1 MIKKLLYYLNE
12 HEISFEN
19 LKERNFSLISHIK
32 ENELLKYIKKDINK
46 YAKIILE
53 NCEGKIDDDEKYII
67 EFLNLND
74 IEEENKCKYTKFLTK
89 SITDISKI
97 KNKNLWEIFF
107 SNNKINYSEE
117 NIITYF
123 KEFKLNETLI
133 QFINLKYKKLSF
145 KNFKFDDNDTRKKFT
160 TNILRCY
167 KINNEI
173 YINILTSLKHTDD
186 EIEFPKDIPEE
197 KINALINA
205 NIIKMSSSTLT
216 FIRTYYKNSLYHF
229 IKLKLNSYIDIIKNN
244 NTLFYQNELLA
255 ILSDKSIKDKIKL
268 KLLKFSE
275 ENIDINNKNYSDE
288 INKFILDNNLYNIN
302 ELIENF
308 SNFNSLIKEKIYKLV
323 KENIDD
329 FYNNL
334 EISNFELIKSFLT
347 DKEIDIDS
355 KLKILINILD
365 NRGDIN
371 SIEDFYKYLE
381 LMNLE
386 EYKNITKKN
395 LTLQIPIN
403 DFNRNLLQ
411 ELKYKDFIEDFS
423 QINETIYEVITTK
436 ED

>member
-1 MIKKLLYYLNE
+1 
-12 HEISFEN
+12 
-19 LKERNFSLISHIK
+19 
-32 ENELLKYIKKDINK
+32 
-46 YAKIILE
+46 
-53 NCEGKIDDDEKYII
+53 
-67 EFLNLND
+67 
-74 IEEENKCKYTKFLTK
+74 
-89 SITDISKI
+89 
-97 KNKNLWEIFF
+97 
-107 SNNKINYSEE
+107 
-117 NIITYF
+117 
-123 KEFKLNETLI
+123 
-133 QFINLKYKKLSF
+133 
-145 KNFKFDDNDTRKKFT
+145 
-160 TNILRCY
+160 
-167 KINNEI
+167 
-173 YINILTSLKHTDD
+173 
-186 EIEFPKDIPEE
+186 
-197 KINALINA
+197 
-205 NIIKMSSSTLT
+205 MSSSTLT

-334 EISNFELIKSFLT
+334 EISDFELIKSFLT

-395 LTLQIPIN
+395 LTLQISIN

>member
-1 MIKKLLYYLNE
+1 
-12 HEISFEN
+12 
-19 LKERNFSLISHIK
+19 
-32 ENELLKYIKKDINK
+32 
-46 YAKIILE
+46 
-53 NCEGKIDDDEKYII
+53 
-67 EFLNLND
+67 
-74 IEEENKCKYTKFLTK
+74 
-89 SITDISKI
+89 
-97 KNKNLWEIFF
+97 
-107 SNNKINYSEE
+107 
-117 NIITYF
+117 
-123 KEFKLNETLI
+123 
-133 QFINLKYKKLSF
+133 
-145 KNFKFDDNDTRKKFT
+145 
-160 TNILRCY
+160 
-167 KINNEI
+167 
-173 YINILTSLKHTDD
+173 
-186 EIEFPKDIPEE
+186 
-197 KINALINA
+197 
-205 NIIKMSSSTLT
+205 MSSNTLT

-244 NTLFYQNELLA
+244 NTLFYQDELLT

-268 KLLKFSE
+268 RLLKFSE

-411 ELKYKDFIEDFS
+411 ALKYKDFIEDFS
-423 QINETIYEVITTK
+423 QINETTYEVITTK